1 MKGRKLTVNQ
11 VSRVAALHIKGVNR
25 QEISEQVSLGYSTV
39 CKLIYDASIVAT
51 KKKKKKSYAVAVD
64 KKVYDYVTRQS
75 KKNSITRSEVMSEIL
90 RLSQRKRWLF
100 F

>member
-11 VSRVAALHIKGVNR
+11 VSRVATLHRKGVNR

-39 CKLIYDASIVAT
+39 CKLIYDASVVAT
-51 KKKKKKSYAVAVD
+51 KKKKKSYAVAVD

-75 KKNSITRSEVMSEIL
+75 KKNSITRSEAMSEIL